1 MTAFGHV
8 CGSICEV
15 KQGPAS
21 SVKIKKRLHPYHICV
36 SKVSTVTGIRRVA
49 VAILVIVMDFE
60 LSHLC
65 GVSKASTVTGIRRVA
80 VAILVTVMDFE
91 LSHLCGVSKVSTVT
105 GIRRVAVAI
114 LAAVIVFELSHLC
127 GCVKSVNSH
136 RDQAGRGRHPRN
148 CHGF

>member
-8 CGSICEV
+8 CSICEV
-15 KQGPAS
+15 KQGPAL

-49 VAILVIVMDFE
+49 VAILV
-60 LSHLC
+60 
-65 GVSKASTVTGIRRVA
+65 
-80 VAILVTVMDFE
+80 TVMD
-91 LSHLCGVSKVSTVT
+91 
-105 GIRRVAVAI
+105 
-114 LAAVIVFELSHLC
+114 FELSHLC